1 MPAWVMSNSMFVVD
15 DERQRQKMTDEFYA
29 NYKKDIELYQDRV
42 QHFIN
47 SGCESPAVIKRWLE
61 KINALQQ
68 KKATYEEILRRR
80 LDDLEQDYRMLQM
93 QGQELA
99 VRNVKGQMTIPMA
112 A

>member
-1 MPAWVMSNSMFVVD
+1 MHGLRQEPKELKGRVAVRSQHVLLTLDRLRPAD
-15 DERQRQKMTDEFYA
+15 A
-29 NYKKDIELYQDRV
+29 GADR
-42 QHFIN
+42 I
-47 SGCESPAVIKRWLE
+47 G
-61 KINALQQ
+61 ALQK

-99 VRNVKGQMTIPMA
+99 VRNCKGQIAIPMA